1 MSARSTESKN
11 RTKIAVVE
19 ETSDNIYSLRFIL
32 QSLGYQ
38 ILSVSLYEPLKEQL
52 EKFQPRVL
60 LVDMLLPERSG
71 FQVLD
76 HLKGVQV
83 ENLTVVA
90 ITADAVGITVDELL
104 DAGFDAVLEKPFS
117 VTEMQKI
124 LNGE

>member
-1 MSARSTESKN
+1 MSARSAESKN

-90 ITADAVGITVDELL
+90 ITADAVGITAEELL